1 VIHEDEDEI
10 ENEPINFLWIYFI
23 CRNRLNLTDKESGR
37 ITLRQ
42 FLGLYQA
49 YKDTFDLELLLRANK
64 VTYQELKQK
73 SEKAE
78 EWF

>member
-1 VIHEDEDEI
+1 MIHEDEDEI
-10 ENEPINFLWIYFI
+10 DNDPIDFSWIYFI
-23 CRNRLNLTDKESGR
+23 CRTRLNLTDKESGR
-37 ITLRQ
+37 ITFRQ

-64 VTYQELKQK
+64 ITYQDLKAK